1 MLGGAASHPSEE
13 RRRRMWQDVLIRTR
27 GVKQRRG
34 EENLLLEKSFYFRGK
49 SKGKSYKLLHPKLFF
64 TVTAQNFLHD
74 GLRPKH
80 FSDLLPRYEP
90 PNLSGLLGRVCLPST
105 GPKQNTALQRSAFKH
120 HTGPFW
126 ISFVLLL
133 YLFLTSVMSLCKSL
147 RIASFFFFFLLRDA
161 MQIKLALP
169 GATINVSKLW
179 SAQPQKKWTLP
190 TQIVLFELF
199 MEAWRGEIVWQ

>member
-90 PNLSGLLGRVCLPST
+90 PNLSGLRPRG
-105 GPKQNTALQRSAFKH
+105 QNKTRRCSAR
-120 HTGPFW
+120 
-126 ISFVLLL
+126 LLSI
-133 YLFLTSVMSLCKSL
+133 T
-147 RIASFFFFFLLRDA
+147 R
-161 MQIKLALP
+161 
-169 GATINVSKLW
+169 
-179 SAQPQKKWTLP
+179 
-190 TQIVLFELF
+190 VLFEFLLCCF
-199 MEAWRGEIVWQ
+199 YIFS

>member
-147 RIASFFFFFLLRDA
+147 RIASFFFFFCWGMLC
-161 MQIKLALP
+161 K
-169 GATINVSKLW
+169 
-179 SAQPQKKWTLP
+179 
-190 TQIVLFELF
+190 
-199 MEAWRGEIVWQ
+199 

>member
-64 TVTAQNFLHD
+64 TVTPQNFLHD

-120 HTGPFW
+120 HMGPFW
-126 ISFVLLL
+126 ISLVLLL

-147 RIASFFFFFLLRDA
+147 RIASFFFFFCWGMLC
-161 MQIKLALP
+161 K
-169 GATINVSKLW
+169 
-179 SAQPQKKWTLP
+179 
-190 TQIVLFELF
+190 
-199 MEAWRGEIVWQ
+199 

>member
-64 TVTAQNFLHD
+64 TVTPQNFLHD

-126 ISFVLLL
+126 ISLVLLL

-179 SAQPQKKWTLP
+179 SAQPKKKWTLP